1 MVKDAEKRKIWVS
14 RIKAWKAS
22 GLSRV
27 AWCKREGVCVST
39 LDYWRLQV
47 VATAADEG
55 SPGGSSALTLVPVK
69 IRDDEC
75 RGAVMLRSP
84 GGWSVALPA
93 STNAVSLA
101 DLLKQL
107 P

>member
-1 MVKDAEKRKIWVS
+1 VAKDGEKRKIWRG

-22 GLSRV
+22 GLTRV
-27 AWCKREGVCVST
+27 AWCKREGICIST
-39 LDYWRLQV
+39 LDYWRRQIEPTEA
-47 VATAADEG
+47 VAE
-55 SPGGSSALTLVPVK
+55 SSVPGRALTLVPVK
-69 IRDDEC
+69 IRDEDFH
-75 RGAVMLRSP
+75 GAVMLRSP

-93 STNAVSLA
+93 STSAASLA